1 MQAYRPCAGIVVFNA
16 AKKVLLCARRDKRL
30 MAWQFPQGGI
40 EPDETPTE
48 AALRELYE
56 ETSIHSVKILK
67 TLEMPLRYTFPP
79 DPPEIQKA
87 HHKQGIEYIGQE
99 MFWSLVYFEGQESEI
114 NLETKEPE
122 FKAWKWADFKE
133 ATQKIVH
140 FKRKVYAEVEKQF
153 TPFIEKY

>member
-16 AKKVLLCARRDKRL
+16 AKKVLLCARLDKKGK
-30 MAWQFPQGGI
+30 AWQFPQGGI

-79 DPPEIQKA
+79 EVQKVRLE
-87 HHKQGIEYIGQE
+87 QGMENIGQE
-99 MFWSLVYFEGQESEI
+99 MLWSLAYFEGRESEI

-122 FKAWKWADFKE
+122 FKAWKWADFAE
-133 ATQKIVH
+133 ATQKIVR

-153 TPFIEKY
+153 TPLIEKY

>member
-67 TLEMPLRYTFPP
+67 TLETPLRYTFPP
-79 DPPEIQKA
+79 EVQKA
-87 HHKQGIEYIGQE
+87 RLELGIENIGQE
-99 MFWSLVYFEGQESEI
+99 MFWSLAYFEGQESEI

-122 FKAWKWADFKE
+122 FKAWKWANFAE
-133 ATQKIVH
+133 ATQKIVR

-153 TPFIEKY
+153 SPLIEKY